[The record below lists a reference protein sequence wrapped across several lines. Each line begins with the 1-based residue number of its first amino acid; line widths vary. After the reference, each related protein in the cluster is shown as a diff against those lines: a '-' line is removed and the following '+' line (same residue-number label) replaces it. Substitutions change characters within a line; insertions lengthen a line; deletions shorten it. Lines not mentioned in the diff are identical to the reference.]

1 MNDSIRKSEQITQ
14 QMDEAYFFLD
24 EVRVRLKSAEH
35 LGADIEYCDDQFDIL
50 FQLIDEIGKV
60 ADDQIERYHEKCE
73 RSALQ

>member
-1 MNDSIRKSEQITQ
+1 MNDSIRKAEQITQ
-14 QMDEAYFFLD
+14 QMDEAYFFL
-24 EVRVRLKSAEH
+24 EKAQTYLKSAEH

-50 FQLIDEIGKV
+50 FQLIAEIGEV